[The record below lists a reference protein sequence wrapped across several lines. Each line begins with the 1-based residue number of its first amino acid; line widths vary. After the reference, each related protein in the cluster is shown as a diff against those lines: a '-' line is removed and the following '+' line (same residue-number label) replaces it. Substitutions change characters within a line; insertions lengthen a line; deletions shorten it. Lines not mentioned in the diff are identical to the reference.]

1 MSEIP
6 IEFTFRNM
14 DRSDALEAEA
24 RRRAQKLATLWSG
37 VISCRI
43 VGEVA
48 QRSPVQPG
56 TRLHLFRVEVAVPGE
71 DIHASND
78 LNKEESARDPYLAMR
93 EAFDAAE
100 RRLVDRVGRLRVR
113 TGTQPPARQGQG
125 REQDQDQE

>member
-6 IEFTFRNM
+6 IEVTFRNM

-48 QRSPVQPG
+48 QRSPVHPG
-56 TRLHLFRVEVAVPGE
+56 TKLHVFRVEVAVPGE

-78 LNKEESARDPYLAMR
+78 IHKEESARDPYLAMR

-100 RRLVDRVGRLRVR
+100 RQLLDRVGRLRTR
-113 TGTQPPARQGQG
+113 TGTPPAG
-125 REQDQDQE
+125 R